1 MQINSQKY
9 HSSGCIGHGK
19 LIQLFERLKF
29 GTMQQ
34 VLVSGS
40 QQLKES

>member
-1 MQINSQKY
+1 MNSQKY

-29 GTMQQ
+29 GAMQQ
-34 VLVSGS
+34 VLAECEYTYGTGR
-40 QQLKES
+40 